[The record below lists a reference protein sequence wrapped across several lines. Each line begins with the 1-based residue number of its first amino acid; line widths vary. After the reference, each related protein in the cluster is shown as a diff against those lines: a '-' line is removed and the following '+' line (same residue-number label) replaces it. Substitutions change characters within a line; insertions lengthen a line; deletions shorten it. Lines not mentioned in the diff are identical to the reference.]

1 MLLQLCWPNSTKACL
16 MHYNDVQ
23 MSAMASQITGS
34 TDGSGADQIKH
45 QSSASLAFV
54 RGIHRWP
61 VNFPH
66 KRPVTQKN
74 FPFWWRHHDYSDN
87 CFLLQLW
94 CPGAGV
100 LLQAVCGW
108 SLLAFCSVCARSPC
122 KQTRTLRRP
131 SSSLSAQQT
140 PAGIMAN
147 ATSPN
152 RTHAVY
158 ARLSTEETSVSMWT
172 WTRLLI

>member
-1 MLLQLCWPNSTKACL
+1 MLHALQWRQNERDGVSNHRLNWWFRRRSNKTSKLRVTGLCAGNS
-16 MHYNDVQ
+16 
-23 MSAMASQITGS
+23 
-34 TDGSGADQIKH
+34 
-45 QSSASLAFV
+45 
-54 RGIHRWP
+54 
-61 VNFPH
+61 
-66 KRPVTQKN
+66 PVTGEFPAQKASNAEN
-74 FPFWWRHHDYSDN
+74 FSIWWRHHDYYDN
-87 CFLLQLW
+87 CCFLLQLW

-108 SLLAFCSVCARSPC
+108 SWLAFCSVCARSPC

-147 ATSPN
+147 VTSPN